1 MIVASRFEKRMK
13 ELREANWWIRAPLR
27 KDGDVSPDKDYVP
40 DIFVHMPHLRFG
52 KGSIYCPRCE
62 RADRVTPKQIPTH
75 KCPIRRV
82 CGMEH
87 FYGVLECRY
96 TCGHCHDAYTAA
108 KEEARAQ
115 SGGGA
120 VQRAD
125 IDAEPFTFMPH
136 ADFTLAMLEY
146 NQGYQFPAL
155 LSERGGIDKLLM
167 DYNIMRPL
175 VDSGTA
181 PEAYGDAV
189 MEVHMKRWKGRM
201 LIHESEQRAYQV
213 TA

>member
-1 MIVASRFEKRMK
+1 MTTWWSQTCEHLQEPHGASCPLIIVTRTGPGLSFPDCVMIFASRFEKRMK
-13 ELREANWWIRAPLR
+13 ELCEANWWIRAPLR
-27 KDGDVSPDKDYVP
+27 KDGDVSPDTDYVP
-40 DIFVHMPHLRFG
+40 DTFVHMPHLRFG

-146 NQGYQFPAL
+146 NQPG
-155 LSERGGIDKLLM
+155 LSI
-167 DYNIMRPL
+167 
-175 VDSGTA
+175 SSFA
-181 PEAYGDAV
+181 
-189 MEVHMKRWKGRM
+189 
-201 LIHESEQRAYQV
+201 Q
-213 TA
+213 